1 MLAVQQAPAGGRA
14 RASPGLPGGLRGEA
28 AAVQQPHLAEEDP
41 VDEGHRG
48 ELVELEVHLKLKLL
62 LLHHRDGQAAAAAA
76 SGLRGR
82 APPPQLGRASDPPSP
97 MAGAASSAWG
107 RGRGAPRAGGS
118 RGRLSRQPGPER
130 TGGCSADPGRPRG
143 AVALQ
148 LARPPGEGVGALS
161 VPPPPPV

>member
-1 MLAVQQAPAGGRA
+1 MLAVQEAPACGQPRDSSSRG
-14 RASPGLPGGLRGEA
+14 SLPGGLGGEA

-48 ELVELEVHLKLKLL
+48 ELLELEVHLKLKLL
-62 LLHHRDGQAAAAAA
+62 LLHHREGQAPA

-97 MAGAASSAWG
+97 MARAASGAWG
-107 RGRGAPRAGGS
+107 RSRGAPRVGGS
-118 RGRLSRQPGPER
+118 RGRLSRQPGPES

-148 LARPPGEGVGALS
+148 LARGVGAFS